1 MPRRT
6 LQTTNARHREVQGA
20 LLIQGREQEQEQ
32 EEEEEEKE
40 AAVEESESSE
50 SVGRLPGYVDLT
62 RQHSTPS
69 TVGTSS
75 VATSRSAAGG
85 SKTVG
90 RLFELVSCEYE
101 TLEGSIHSGGVF
113 LCMHCRAKK
122 WNWWSGFNSTKAR
135 HHLLQC
141 GSTPESV
148 CEIMEQAG
156 TKNRRAAVDD
166 AIITA
171 ATNSEA
177 SASHKRK
184 RLQADAR
191 FMKKHT
197 TLYAHRSIL
206 ELSTARTIIKAN
218 VEASLAAFQP
228 PLRGFTSPYNKAF
241 LVAACGH
248 GILPHLPS
256 AETIWL
262 DYIDPIDKEVEEY
275 LMEMMRSSPGSLGVS
290 FDGVSVLGRSSVLYT
305 ITKGDITLFVTV
317 SHLGDVVHNHADEI
331 AAAVSVLGKMRKK
344 LGCSI
349 SNAAVDNGA
358 ASVCTQALT
367 MYASQYPDEPKILVT
382 RDPCHCVDLIA
393 KDLIKIQGM
402 VLLDKS
408 SRSVINLLNRD
419 RIQGITERAYS
430 QHKITSHVRVAILSE
445 TRFYGNA
452 DMLIGLRKN
461 RSALG
466 ILETLDEYKAYYESR
481 TAIHKR
487 EIEEVLQVLSSGF
500 WKMVDFAIDLF
511 DILKTT
517 IMHLS
522 SERMPMSAY
531 LPLVQAM
538 KNELESILQSY
549 GRGWIDEAFGEG
561 CFEAIEDIIGV
572 RFNMDGKKPCGTT
585 KVGLLDKYQLWAFIV
600 DPFRKYLEV
609 PIALGPSD
617 DLHEYFCEALDFY
630 LPPESST
637 PELRTNVQKEFQQI
651 ISRTGRYQYL
661 YHTRGQFPHHDGD
674 PEQLQQSLT
683 VDMVMKWVKT
693 YGEHN
698 GRLEFFSE
706 TRSKYYSE
714 LAKPLLSMKTMGSIS
729 VERVAKSLK
738 NRIATK
744 ERNRLS
750 NHKRTKLLRVGL
762 NLCLKM
768 RLSLT
773 NSGVMDY
780 DPREELESEEGFF

>member
-1 MPRRT
+1 
-6 LQTTNARHREVQGA
+6 
-20 LLIQGREQEQEQ
+20 
-32 EEEEEEKE
+32 
-40 AAVEESESSE
+40 
-50 SVGRLPGYVDLT
+50 
-62 RQHSTPS
+62 
-69 TVGTSS
+69 
-75 VATSRSAAGG
+75 
-85 SKTVG
+85 
-90 RLFELVSCEYE
+90 LFELVSAEYQ

-113 LCMHCRAKK
+113 KCVHCRIKK

-148 CEIMEQAG
+148 CEIMERAG
-156 TKNRRAAVDD
+156 TRNRRAAVDD
-166 AIITA
+166 AIIIA

-177 SASHKRK
+177 SNKRK

-191 FMKKHT
+191 FMKEHT

-206 ELSTARTIIKAN
+206 GISTARTIIKAN

-275 LMEMMRSSPGSLGVS
+275 LMEMMRASPGSLGVS

-305 ITKGDITLFVTV
+305 MSKGDITLFVTV
-317 SHLGDVVHNHADEI
+317 SHLGDVVHNHAAEI
-331 AAAVSVLGKMRKK
+331 AAAVGVLGKMRDK
-344 LGCSI
+344 LDCSI

-367 MYASQYPDEPKILVT
+367 MYAAQYPDEPKILVT

-393 KDLIKIQGM
+393 KDLIKIQGL
-402 VLLDKS
+402 VSLDKS

-430 QHKITSHVRVAILSE
+430 NHKITSHVRVAILSE

-461 RSALG
+461 RHVLAV
-466 ILETLDEYKAYYESR
+466 LETLDEYKAYYESR
-481 TAIHKR
+481 TASHKR
-487 EIEEVLQVLSSGF
+487 DIEEVLQVLSTGF

-531 LPLVQAM
+531 LPLVRAM

-549 GRGWIDEAFGEG
+549 GRVWIDEAFGDG
-561 CFEAIEDIIGV
+561 CFEAIEEVIRV
-572 RFNMDGKKPCGTT
+572 RFNMNGCRPMGTT
-585 KVGLLDKYQLWAFIV
+585 RVGLLDKYQIWCFIV

-609 PIALGPSD
+609 PIVVGATD
-617 DLHEYFCEALDFY
+617 DIHEGFCEALDFY
-630 LPPESST
+630 LPPETST
-637 PELRTNVQKEFQQI
+637 KELRSNVQYEFHQI
-651 ISRTGRYQYL
+651 GSRTGRYQYL
-661 YHTRGQFPHHDGD
+661 YHTRGQFPHHEGE
-674 PEQLQQSLT
+674 PELLQQSLT

-738 NRIATK
+738 NRVATK